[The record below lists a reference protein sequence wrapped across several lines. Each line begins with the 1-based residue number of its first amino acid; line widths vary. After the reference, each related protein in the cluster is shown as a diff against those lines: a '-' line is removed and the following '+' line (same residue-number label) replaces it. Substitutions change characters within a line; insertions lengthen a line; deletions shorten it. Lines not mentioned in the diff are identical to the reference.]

1 MIVPA
6 HECSPNDT
14 DSADIC
20 IVGAGAAGITLACE
34 LDGSGLKI
42 IVLEAGGL
50 KPVDAELDSYQGV
63 ATAPHPDPTQYRRM
77 GLGGTTSLW
86 GGRCIP
92 LNPLDFK
99 RRPHVPN
106 SGWPIQYEEVAK
118 YYPRALDYCDA
129 GRFEFTTKSLHA
141 ATPTIEG
148 FNGRGEVLTDLIER
162 YSLPTDFGR
171 KFRDQLFQSRD
182 VTVLLQARCTR
193 LKKTAGGD
201 VIEFVEYMDKT
212 GKVRRL
218 SARTVVLA
226 SGGIEVPR
234 LLMHSDREGPG
245 IGNHHDLLGRFY
257 SCHFETVYGRL
268 VAKGAAVA
276 FGFEKTS
283 DGIYCRRRIQFSEE
297 FMARHELPNMVFR
310 LHFPDY
316 SDPMHGSSV
325 MSAIYLVKTLLPA
338 EYRTI
343 LRHNKGAEGS
353 LGNLA
358 HLRNLLTGLP
368 QLLKFAG
375 DWIFR
380 MKLARRRLPYT
391 LVPNADGSYP
401 LEFNCEQ
408 TPEAAN
414 RITLTG
420 EHDQQGIRRVHVN
433 WRLCDTDI
441 DSACR
446 GFRLLRDSI
455 NASSRSRL
463 EFNDEKLREDI
474 AQSAPLGGHHI
485 GTTRMG
491 HSERDGVVDKDCGVF
506 GIQNLFIAS
515 AAVFPTSGYANPSL
529 TIVALAI
536 RLAEH
541 LKIRHGRSMYRPSA
555 SRSSA

>member
-1 MIVPA
+1 MIVSA
-6 HECSPNDT
+6 HACSPDDM

-50 KPVDAELDSYQGV
+50 KPLRAEEDSYRGI
-63 ATAPHPDPTQYRRM
+63 ATAPHPDPTQFRRM
-77 GLGGTTSLW
+77 AFGGTTSLW

-92 LNPLDFK
+92 LDPLDFK
-99 RRPHVPN
+99 RRPHVSN
-106 SGWPIQYEEVAK
+106 SGWPIFYEEVAK
-118 YYPRALDYCDA
+118 HYPRALDYCDA
-129 GRFEFTTKSLHA
+129 GRFDFTATGSLRA
-141 ATPTIEG
+141 PTPTIKG
-148 FNGRGEVLTDLIER
+148 FDGQGEVLTDLIER

-171 KFRDQLFQSRD
+171 KFRDQLIRSHN

-193 LKKTAGGD
+193 LQKAEGAD
-201 VIEFVEYMDKT
+201 VIEFVEYLDKT
-212 GKVRRL
+212 GKVRRV

-234 LLMHSDREGPG
+234 LLMHSDREGRG
-245 IGNHHDLLGRFY
+245 LGNHHDLLGRFY

-268 VAKGAAVA
+268 IASGASVA

-283 DGIYCRRRIQFSEE
+283 DGIYCRRRMQFSEE

-316 SDPMHGSSV
+316 SDALHGSSV
-325 MSAIYLVKTLLPA
+325 MSAIYLAKTLLPA

-343 LRHNKGAEGS
+343 LRHNKGPEGS
-353 LGNLA
+353 HGKLA
-358 HLRNLLTGLP
+358 HLRNLFTGLP
-368 QLLKFAG
+368 QLVKFAG

-380 MKLARRRLPYT
+380 IKLARRRLPYT

-408 TPEAAN
+408 TPEPSN
-414 RITLTG
+414 RITLTDDC
-420 EHDQQGIRRVHVN
+420 DQQGIRRVHVN

-446 GFRLLRDSI
+446 GFRLLRESI
-455 NASSRSRL
+455 NGRSRSRL
-463 EFNDEKLREDI
+463 EFEDEKLRQDI
-474 AQSAPLGGHHI
+474 AQSAPLGGHHL
-485 GTTRMG
+485 GTARMG
-491 HSERDGVVDKDCGVF
+491 HSARDGVVDKDCRVF

-515 AAVFPTSGYANPSL
+515 SAVFPTSGYANPTL
-529 TIVALAI
+529 TIVALAL

-541 LKIRHGRSMYRPSA
+541 LKIRHDRSNS
-555 SRSSA
+555 